1 LKKDFK
7 NIKLHT
13 FLKFLR
19 LPSDHE
25 ELQKKHNL
33 MIVILGY
40 ANIYQI
46 IILNYNNFLN
56 IGV

>member
-1 LKKDFK
+1 
-7 NIKLHT
+7 
-13 FLKFLR
+13 
-19 LPSDHE
+19 
-25 ELQKKHNL
+25 

-56 IGV
+56 IGVWSQI